1 MSYLLPASVE
11 CLRVLICKVIFLVI
25 AGSGFNISS
34 LRHPD
39 GASNP
44 NLKEEVERVP
54 GNGASISD
62 HEEET
67 TEKQNK

>member
-1 MSYLLPASVE
+1 MSKMSNV
-11 CLRVLICKVIFLVI
+11 VVT
-25 AGSGFNISS
+25 GSGCNISS

-54 GNGASISD
+54 GNGASTSD
-62 HEEET
+62 HEEDSSERRT
-67 TEKQNK
+67 K

>member
-1 MSYLLPASVE
+1 
-11 CLRVLICKVIFLVI
+11 LVT
-25 AGSGFNISS
+25 AGSGCNISS

>member
-1 MSYLLPASVE
+1 MVT
-11 CLRVLICKVIFLVI
+11 

-67 TEKQNK
+67 TEKHNKWGHIIKIIYIKICVVG

>member
-1 MSYLLPASVE
+1 
-11 CLRVLICKVIFLVI
+11 LVP